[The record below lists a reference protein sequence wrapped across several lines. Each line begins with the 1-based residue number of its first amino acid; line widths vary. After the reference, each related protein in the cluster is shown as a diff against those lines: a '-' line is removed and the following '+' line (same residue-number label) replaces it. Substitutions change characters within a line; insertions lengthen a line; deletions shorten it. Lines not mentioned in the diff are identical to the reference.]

1 MRFLTLGA
9 FTARHGFHPHAVRE
23 AVLGGRIRIIHA
35 GGKPLVLVGLSSD
48 ATTNELEWPL
58 LRKRNATGLYSHGAS
73 VLPVVR
79 DPHQEQ
85 PHDVR
90 R

>member
-1 MRFLTLGA
+1 MTIGRYTTL
-9 FTARHGFHPHAVRE
+9 FNYHPHAVRE
-23 AVLGGRIRIIHA
+23 AVLGGRIKIIHA
-35 GGKPLVLVGLSSD
+35 AGKPLVLVGLSSD

-85 PHDVR
+85 HHDVR